1 MHKSKLLLICFDF
14 IVIEQGNVAAPQDS
28 VSVARA
34 KERHFTLYEQ
44 IAQDH
49 ARIGAE
55 LAAQRALF
63 ESTSE
68 KDITQDHYQL

>member
-1 MHKSKLLLICFDF
+1 MA
-14 IVIEQGNVAAPQDS
+14 QPQDT

-34 KERHFTLYEQ
+34 KERHFTLYEK
-44 IAQDH
+44 IAQEH

-55 LAAQRALF
+55 QAAQRALF

-68 KDITQDHYQL
+68 PTFDVRFELPSDEQHPL

>member
-1 MHKSKLLLICFDF
+1 MILLIYCGF
-14 IVIEQGNVAAPQDS
+14 IVVEQGNVAAPQDT

-55 LAAQRALF
+55 LAAKRALF

-68 KDITQDHYQL
+68 KNIAEDHYQL